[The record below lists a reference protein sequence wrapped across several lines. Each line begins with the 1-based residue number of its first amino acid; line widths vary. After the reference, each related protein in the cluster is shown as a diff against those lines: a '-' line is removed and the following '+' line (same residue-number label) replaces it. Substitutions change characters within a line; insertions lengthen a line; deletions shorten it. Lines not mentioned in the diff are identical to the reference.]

1 MNVASNIS
9 LYILLSL
16 SLSLLVCYKASSP
29 ELMTVARRP
38 ALFIRAAQRLQT
50 FDVDADVNVDA
61 DACHWQQNK
70 EIARE

>member
-1 MNVASNIS
+1 MNVASNILLS
-9 LYILLSL
+9 LLLSL

-50 FDVDADVNVDA
+50 FDADVNVDA
-61 DACHWQQNK
+61 DACHWQRNK
-70 EIARE
+70 EIERD